1 MTESSIT
8 YYGNTKKK
16 FKWEEVNVITLLI
29 TETIEIGNISI
40 RIEHLK

>member
-1 MTESSIT
+1 MEIL
-8 YYGNTKKK
+8 KKK

-29 TETIEIGNISI
+29 TETIEIGNINI